1 MAGADREFLCCRRR
15 LQLDAPSPFAL
26 APERRKKK
34 ESSSSSSW
42 LLGRRRRRR
51 EMTSC
56 VVFCLVSAGVHRK
69 SLHSTLAGNGFGHE
83 VSKRVASRDA
93 RLKSGRATRG
103 CFYPTGGGLLPKAY
117 RTVTVIVIS
126 SSLFAC
132 SDPDSS
138 ATTAALTPHE
148 WEAQWILHFFLVC
161 FSRGSNIRW
170 KSPKRRNRPLSLVRR
185 QGCQV
190 R

>member
-1 MAGADREFLCCRRR
+1 
-15 LQLDAPSPFAL
+15 
-26 APERRKKK
+26 
-34 ESSSSSSW
+34 
-42 LLGRRRRRR
+42 
-51 EMTSC
+51 MTSC

-148 WEAQWILHFFLVC
+148 WEAQWTFFLVC
-161 FSRGSNIRW
+161 FSRGSAG
-170 KSPKRRNRPLSLVRR
+170 NRQKEEIARCLSYDDRAVKCAEIIEQL
-185 QGCQV
+185 
-190 R
+190 

>member
-1 MAGADREFLCCRRR
+1 
-15 LQLDAPSPFAL
+15 
-26 APERRKKK
+26 
-34 ESSSSSSW
+34 
-42 LLGRRRRRR
+42 
-51 EMTSC
+51 MTSC

-103 CFYPTGGGLLPKAY
+103 CFSPTGGGLLPKAY

-170 KSPKRRNRPLSLVRR
+170 KSPKRRNRLLSLVRR

>member
-1 MAGADREFLCCRRR
+1 
-15 LQLDAPSPFAL
+15 
-26 APERRKKK
+26 
-34 ESSSSSSW
+34 
-42 LLGRRRRRR
+42 
-51 EMTSC
+51 MTSC

-103 CFYPTGGGLLPKAY
+103 CFSPTGGGLLPKAY

-148 WEAQWILHFFLVC
+148 WEAQWNFFLVC
-161 FSRGSNIRW
+161 FHADQTSAG
-170 KSPKRRNRPLSLVRR
+170 NRQKEEIACCLSYGDRAVKCAEIIEQL
-185 QGCQV
+185 
-190 R
+190 